1 VVDAGFASLGSFAAG
16 LAAVNLLSDTDLG
29 VYAVFFAAFIVGTTF
44 PHNLVY
50 LPSQI
55 YAVGRPMSE
64 KLLNIGRVSST
75 GLVFSMLGSTTILA
89 AAVATA
95 AHTST
100 TVTVALTVTAVLN
113 LVVSA
118 TQDNLRRMLHIGGL
132 HWSAASMSIVQ
143 FVAVVIVVVTMMNTS
158 IPEAWIPF
166 GSLICAN
173 IVSSTLGLV
182 RAGGL
187 GRWTAPPGLKARVLV
202 RSGRWLL
209 TQALIPTGALF
220 LAATVI
226 TSLAGAAAMGHA
238 EAARVVAQPVLVFA
252 TGLTAVLGPRVM
264 GSAMSGDE
272 AGGRVMLRR
281 FGLLT
286 VVVGILYLGFAGW
299 ATPWNPMQLLV
310 PPAYTVTGLVAATI
324 VANIAFGW
332 LFLRVE
338 ELMGAGREFD
348 LVKVSLVGSPLL
360 VAAAFTAGL
369 TGAFARPLGLL
380 VDAGARFLP
389 YRHYREK
396 VYRSS

>member
-1 VVDAGFASLGSFAAG
+1 M
-16 LAAVNLLSDTDLG
+16 
-29 VYAVFFAAFIVGTTF
+29 YAVFFAAFIVGTAF
-44 PHNLVY
+44 PHNLAY

-64 KLLNIGRVSST
+64 KLLYIGRLSSL
-75 GLVFSMLGSTTILA
+75 GIVFSMLGSLAILA

-100 TVTVALTVTAVLN
+100 SVTIALTVTAVLN
-113 LVVSA
+113 LIVSA
-118 TQDNLRRMLHIGGL
+118 AQDNLRRMLHIGGL

-143 FVAVVIVVVTMMNTS
+143 FISVAIVLLMM
-158 IPEAWIPF
+158 IARDAPVAWIPF

-173 IVSSTLGLV
+173 IVSSTLGLI

-187 GRWTAPPGLKARVLV
+187 GRWTLPAGLHAGVLV
-202 RSGRWLL
+202 KSGRWLL
-209 TQALIPTGALF
+209 TQALIPTGAVF

-264 GSAMSGDE
+264 ASAISTDE
-272 AGGRVMLRR
+272 AAGRAMLRR
-281 FGLLT
+281 FSQLT
-286 VVVGILYLGFAGW
+286 VVVGVLYLGVAGW
-299 ATPWNPMQLLV
+299 AMPWNPMQWLV
-310 PPAYTVTGLVAATI
+310 PPAYAVTGLVAATI
-324 VANIAFGW
+324 VANIAFGS

-338 ELMGAGREFD
+338 ELMGARREFD
-348 LVKVSLVGSPLL
+348 LVKVSLIASPLL
-360 VAAAFTAGL
+360 VAAAVTAGV
-369 TGAFARPLGLL
+369 TGAFARPLGFL

-396 VYRSS
+396 VYRQS